1 MEAMVLNAIG
11 SFAAL
16 AGMRVRERE
25 RERERVVLIRS
36 FLRKMCRSKGV
47 LRYFSLIP

>member
-16 AGMRVRERE
+16 GGMRVRERE
-25 RERERVVLIRS
+25 REREREL
-36 FLRKMCRSKGV
+36 F
-47 LRYFSLIP
+47 